1 MGCNQTKAAEPVGE
15 SESEQQDNLADV
27 INPAPLSALYELG
40 EIIGQSST
48 SVVHLATRRADGARV
63 AVKMLPKSSGDARPL
78 GSDFVREVRIMLRLR
93 HAHVLGLLDV
103 FDEPS
108 RAALVLELCRGGDLH
123 DLLSRSGGGLK
134 EDETRNVMYQLL
146 SAIAYL
152 HDEGIIHRDLKL
164 ENVLMTTK
172 SARALVK
179 LSDFGF
185 AKRTDAL
192 AIRGGGGAVP
202 STQRQKKR
210 DTVLGTLEYM
220 APELAHRGNYDVHV
234 DVYACGI
241 IMYALLAGRLP
252 FEMPAQSTRQKKRGS
267 VAETANSS
275 GSLPSFTEPECAGI
289 SDEARMMICEM
300 LNPNWRKRPSAK
312 VVLEHAWM
320 KLGHISVITIPEEG
334 HAVART
340 SSGAHDA
347 SPTAAQLP
355 EHAKESPALAPP
367 PPQPQPKAGSV
378 AAYAWLGCG
387 EGTSLEDPGSSKA
400 SHPGELAQ

>member
-1 MGCNQTKAAEPVGE
+1 MGCYQTKAAEPVGE
-15 SESEQQDNLADV
+15 SVSEQQDDLADV

-40 EIIGQSST
+40 EIIGQSGT
-48 SVVHLATRRADGARV
+48 SVVHLATRRADGTRV
-63 AVKMLPKSSGDARPL
+63 AVKMVPKSLGDAQPL

-103 FDEPS
+103 FDEPNS
-108 RAALVLELCRGGDLH
+108 AALVLELCRGGDLH
-123 DLLSRSGGGLK
+123 DLLTRSGGGLR

-152 HDEGIIHRDLKL
+152 HDAGIIHRDLKL

-192 AIRGGGGAVP
+192 AIRGGGSAV
-202 STQRQKKR
+202 TNKQRQKKR

-252 FEMPAQSTRQKKRGS
+252 FEMPAQSTSLSQKKRGS

-320 KLGHISVITIPEEG
+320 KHGHITIPEEG

-355 EHAKESPALAPP
+355 ERAEESPALAPP
-367 PPQPQPKAGSV
+367 PPQPQPRAASV
-378 AAYAWLGCG
+378 AAYAWLCCG
-387 EGTSLEDPGSSKA
+387 EGTSLEDRGSSKA